1 MPFTPTIPEAPTA
14 PEVRTLLREAGDYL
28 LGLRRTP
35 ADQRGDGFAEDV
47 RSATAFIH
55 EFDAVLTATER
66 SQAPEARG
74 PQAAFGLVGERRD
87 ARAGEVAVSAEE
99 YRSWVDR
106 GGDWGSF
113 PAIELRGGLN
123 GIEFRALID
132 STTDGSASDAGVFL
146 PQGQPIAPVPRQRR
160 LFVRDLLSVQQTGL
174 ASVPYIRELT
184 PATNETGATAVA
196 EGGAKPEVTMEFEAA
211 DAPIRKIAAWVP
223 VTMEILQDAPTLA
236 GYINTRLAYML
247 AVREEAQI
255 LAGPGTAP
263 NLRGITETTGT
274 QTQAAVNDDLPATVG
289 LAIAKIEN
297 VDGDADGVAMNPLDF
312 WSGVVERH
320 ANQMDGDGSV
330 GIPYGRPPAG
340 PWGLPTVRT
349 RSLSQGSAIVG
360 AWRLGATLFD
370 RMRTTIRTSDSH
382 DDYFIKNKSVVLAE
396 ERVGLAVHR
405 PDFFV
410 ETTLTFT

>member
-1 MPFTPTIPEAPTA
+1 MPFTPTVPEAPSA
-14 PEVRTLLREAGDYL
+14 AEVRTLLREAGDYL

-35 ADQRGDGFAEDV
+35 ADQRGDSHAEDV

-66 SQAPEARG
+66 SAAPEARG
-74 PQAAFGLVGERRD
+74 PQAAFEQLQRRE
-87 ARAGEVAVSAEE
+87 ASAGEVAILNEE
-99 YRSWVDR
+99 YRSWAEAR
-106 GGDWGSF
+106 GSYGAF
-113 PAIELRGGLN
+113 PHVEVRGALEGV
-123 GIEFRALID
+123 EFRALID
-132 STTDGSASDAGVFL
+132 STTDGSGGDAGVFL
-146 PQGQPIAPVPRQRR
+146 PLGTPIAPVPRQRR
-160 LFVRDLLSVQQTGL
+160 LFVRDLLSVQQTSL
-174 ASVPYIRELT
+174 ASVPYIRELNA
-184 PATNETGATAVA
+184 ATNETGATAVA
-196 EGGAKPEVTMEFEAA
+196 EGSAKPEVTMEFEQA

-255 LAGPGTAP
+255 LSGPGTAP
-263 NLRGITETTGT
+263 NIRGITETTGT

-297 VDGDADGVAMNPLDF
+297 VDGDADGFAVNPLDF
-312 WSGVVERH
+312 WTGIVERH
-320 ANQMDGDGSV
+320 ATQMDGDGSV
-330 GIPYGRPPAG
+330 GIPYGRPPSG

-349 RSLSQGSAIVG
+349 RSLAQGSSVVG

-370 RMRTTIRTSDSH
+370 RMQITIRTSDSH
-382 DDYFIKNKSVVLAE
+382 DDYFVNNKSAVLAE

-410 ETTLTFT
+410 ETALNFT